1 MNPLEAL
8 VFGTIIAGSGNMMAP
23 EVTHQ
28 ESATCLA
35 KNMYYEARNQ
45 GTAGWMAVTA
55 VVLNRVN
62 DDRFPNTI
70 CEVVKEGPTR
80 KSWKDPTV
88 KIPIKDRCQ
97 FSWYCDGLSDKPKD
111 KKTYRKLFGI
121 ADGIL
126 GGELPFYD
134 ITDGATHYHA
144 DYVTPAWAKTKT
156 KTVEIQDHIFYKWEK

>member
-55 VVLNRVN
+55 VVFNRVN